1 MAMSRSRVA
10 SVEFAERRQEQE
22 RAAAEARIAERAMRK
37 ARAEQAAQQY
47 FADRVADAQRRT
59 RQLDARVAELRTV
72 LERGLRRNPRID
84 LEGLRE
90 QFSQPT
96 PDLSSVGWQ
105 ATPPEWSRYEP
116 PAPSVLG
123 RVVNGSRYQ
132 QQVTAARA
140 EFDRAQA
147 DYEKANSQRQRRIAD
162 ARQAYAARVAKERLR
177 VDEHNR
183 SVDAFA
189 AALRRREPE
198 AVSSYLGMVL
208 DAVPLP
214 RNFPYAAEVDWP
226 VVRFELPG
234 TEVVPPARAI
244 GYDRASD
251 EMHEVP
257 RPVEEVTALY
267 RLAVS
272 QVALLCLRDLFAAD
286 PGLDVVT
293 FRGQVRGDDLVSVST
308 RRGQVERVFGR
319 DLPPEVA
326 LSSLGDP
333 GEDTSLR
340 WAS

>member
-22 RAAAEARIAERAMRK
+22 LAAAEFRRAERAMRK

-47 FADRVADAQRRT
+47 FADRVADARRRT
-59 RQLDARVAELRTV
+59 RQLEARVTELRTV

-90 QFSQPT
+90 QFSQPS
-96 PDLSSVGWQ
+96 PDISSVGWP
-105 ATPPEWSRYEP
+105 ATPPDWSRYEP

-123 RVVNGSRYQ
+123 RMVSGSRYEQ
-132 QQVTAARA
+132 QLTAARA

-147 DYEKANSQRQRRIAD
+147 GYDKANAERQRRIAD
-162 ARQAYAARVAKERLR
+162 ARQRYAARVAKERLR

-189 AALRRREPE
+189 AALRGREPE

-214 RNFPYAAEVDWP
+214 RNFPYEAEVAWP

-234 TEVVPPARAI
+234 TEVVPPARAV
-244 GYDRASD
+244 GYDRDSD
-251 EMHEVP
+251 ELREVP
-257 RPVEEVTALY
+257 RPAEEVTALY
-267 RLAVS
+267 RQAVS

-293 FRGQVRGDDLVSVST
+293 FHGRVRGEDLVSVST
-308 RRGQVERVFGR
+308 RRGQVERVLGR

-326 LSSLGDP
+326 LSSLGDS
-333 GEDTSLR
+333 GQDSSLR

>member
-1 MAMSRSRVA
+1 M
-10 SVEFAERRQEQE
+10 
-22 RAAAEARIAERAMRK
+22 
-37 ARAEQAAQQY
+37 
-47 FADRVADAQRRT
+47 
-59 RQLDARVAELRTV
+59 
-72 LERGLRRNPRID
+72 P
-84 LEGLRE
+84 
-90 QFSQPT
+90 
-96 PDLSSVGWQ
+96 
-105 ATPPEWSRYEP
+105 
-116 PAPSVLG
+116 
-123 RVVNGSRYQ
+123 
-132 QQVTAARA
+132 AARA

-147 DYEKANSQRQRRIAD
+147 DYETANSERQRRIAA
-162 ARQAYAARVAKERLR
+162 ARAAYAARVAKERLR

-214 RNFPYAAEVDWP
+214 RNFPYGAEVDWP

-251 EMHEVP
+251 ELHEVP

-286 PGLDVVT
+286 PGLDMVT
-293 FRGQVRGDDLVSVST
+293 FRGQVRGEELVSVST
-308 RRGQVERVFGR
+308 RRGQVERVLARG
-319 DLPPEVA
+319 LPVPAA
-326 LSSLGDP
+326 LSALD
-333 GEDTSLR
+333 GEAELR